1 MNGTIKKVLFNRGF
15 LTLFTCYSLACTCFA
30 FVNVGLLLHTTE
42 DFGMDAVIVGS
53 VIGAVSLIGLCM
65 RPISAVVVDKVNRK
79 YVLVFAFVLEAIS
92 TFGFAYADQYYLLY
106 TLQIMRGVAWG
117 LISCAGVVLIVD
129 IVGREDIGMASGI
142 YALGMVI
149 GSSIAASVVASLGD
163 SVGFVVTFL
172 IASMLTTAAAL
183 LAATLPF
190 KRNKVAPP
198 PQDNQKQ
205 SGFLPELVSHLTSIK
220 PSNFFSI
227 ECAPILGISFVF
239 QLCATALGAT
249 FLVAYGRIDL
259 SIANVGIAATTYN
272 VIMYFSRPLYGRIM
286 DKYGARWC
294 IIPSFIGFIAA
305 NFIAYSS
312 TDTTGLMIAAVIYGL
327 CSGGYTIAPRV
338 LAIRRLGPQKEAVAS
353 STSGIGNDIGMF
365 LGNILVPA
373 VAAASGGFYKNA
385 YLVMVLIAIAGL
397 IYCSIYI
404 LFYKKHHPDNSIH
417 W

>member
-79 YVLVFAFVLEAIS
+79 YVLVFAFALEAIS

-172 IASMLTTAAAL
+172 IASILTTAAAL

-198 PQDNQKQ
+198 LRK
-205 SGFLPELVSHLTSIK
+205 
-220 PSNFFSI
+220 
-227 ECAPILGISFVF
+227 
-239 QLCATALGAT
+239 
-249 FLVAYGRIDL
+249 
-259 SIANVGIAATTYN
+259 
-272 VIMYFSRPLYGRIM
+272 
-286 DKYGARWC
+286 
-294 IIPSFIGFIAA
+294 IIR
-305 NFIAYSS
+305 NN
-312 TDTTGLMIAAVIYGL
+312 
-327 CSGGYTIAPRV
+327 
-338 LAIRRLGPQKEAVAS
+338 LASCL
-353 STSGIGNDIGMF
+353 N
-365 LGNILVPA
+365 
-373 VAAASGGFYKNA
+373 
-385 YLVMVLIAIAGL
+385 
-397 IYCSIYI
+397 
-404 LFYKKHHPDNSIH
+404 
-417 W
+417 

>member
-1 MNGTIKKVLFNRGF
+1 MNGTIRKVLFNRGF
-15 LTLFTCYSLACTCFA
+15 LTLFICYSLACTCFA

-65 RPISAVVVDKVNRK
+65 RPISAVVVDRVNRK
-79 YVLVFAFVLEAIS
+79 HVLVFAFALEALS

-106 TLQIMRGVAWG
+106 LLQIMRGIAWG

-163 SVGFVVTFL
+163 AIGFVITFI

-190 KRNKVAPP
+190 KHKIIAPP
-198 PQDNQKQ
+198 PAQAEKTA
-205 SGFLPELVSHLTSIK
+205 FLAELARQIKSIR
-220 PSNFFSI
+220 PSNFFSL

-249 FLVAYGRIDL
+249 FLVAYGRVDL

-272 VIMYFSRPLYGRIM
+272 VIMYFSRPIYGRIM

-294 IIPSFIGFIAA
+294 IIPTFVGFIAA

-312 TDTTGLMIAAVIYGL
+312 SDVTGLLIAAVVYGL
-327 CSGGYTIAPRV
+327 CSGGYSIAPRV

-373 VAAASGGFYKNA
+373 IAASFGGFYKNA
-385 YLVMVLIAIAGL
+385 YLVMALIAVAGL
-397 IYCSIYI
+397 AYCSIYI
-404 LFYKKHHPDNSIH
+404 LIYKKHHPDNSIH